1 MSGANHY
8 EVLGVSPTASADDIR
23 SAYRNAARA
32 RHPDAGGS
40 ADEMQRL
47 NAAWQVLRDP
57 GRRAVYDR
65 ALAGRD
71 RGIDGAVAPPSR
83 GPGEPPPP
91 GEEWAGVAEDLL
103 DSTPYGPTAA
113 LEGWLAL
120 LPPAALMLAVALL
133 VGAFL
138 FTSPALIVFS
148 GAAFFVA
155 FGLFVLAP
163 MLAMTRRRSEYR
175 PAGSSSA
182 DQPDPSSPSETPASS
197 DTSSGSEAPSG
208 PDEPGASSRSD
219 VPPSGDD
226 AGA

>member
-1 MSGANHY
+1 MSNHY

-23 SAYRNAARA
+23 AAYRNAARA

-103 DSTPYGPTAA
+103 DATPYGPTAA

-120 LPPAALMLAVALL
+120 LPPATLLLAVALL

-163 MLAMTRRRSEYR
+163 MLAMTRRRSEDR
-175 PAGSSSA
+175 PAGSSRA
-182 DQPDPSSPSETPASS
+182 DRT
-197 DTSSGSEAPSG
+197 DTSASTEAPSG
-208 PDEPGASSRSD
+208 VDEPDGSPTSD
-219 VPPSGDD
+219 TPPTSDD
-226 AGA
+226 AGS

>member
-1 MSGANHY
+1 MSAANHY

-23 SAYRNAARA
+23 AAYRDAARE

-65 ALAGRD
+65 ALAGRE
-71 RGIDGAVAPPSR
+71 RGIDGAVAPPSW
-83 GPGEPPPP
+83 GAGEPPPP

-103 DSTPYGPTAA
+103 DATPYGPTAA

-120 LPPAALMLAVALL
+120 LPPAALLLAVGLL

-163 MLAMTRRRSEYR
+163 MLAMTRRLSNDG
-175 PAGSSSA
+175 PAGSSRA
-182 DQPDPSSPSETPASS
+182 DRADDPSS
-197 DTSSGSEAPSG
+197 G
-208 PDEPGASSRSD
+208 DEPDVSPTTDMPPGSD
-219 VPPSGDD
+219 DGDR
-226 AGA
+226 